1 MGVFTIL
8 VLIMMLLQLMSIR
21 HSQLFD
27 EKNDIM

>member
-1 MGVFTIL
+1 MGMFTIL
-8 VLIMMLLQLMSIR
+8 VLIMMLLQVMSIR

>member
-1 MGVFTIL
+1 MGMFTIL